1 MPCIPKDPRAPD
13 ALFCLLRPGR
23 RFCSEGGGWARKRW
37 GKSSDLRSRR
47 PWHRRHHLE
56 GFGQWSADMVLNE
69 PGVRIGIEAVMH
81 GPRSELRRVG

>member
-1 MPCIPKDPRAPD
+1 MR
-13 ALFCLLRPGR
+13 G
-23 RFCSEGGGWARKRW
+23 
-37 GKSSDLRSRR
+37 RR